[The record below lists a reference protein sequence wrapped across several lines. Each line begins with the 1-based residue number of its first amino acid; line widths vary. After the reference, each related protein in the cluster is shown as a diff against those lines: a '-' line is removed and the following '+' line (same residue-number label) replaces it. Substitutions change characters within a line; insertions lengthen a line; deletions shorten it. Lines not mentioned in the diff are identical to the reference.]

1 MARALV
7 ALARDDGLLAQPPT
21 LRASSRNGMPCTLF
35 ATHEHMARVLVVDD
49 SQDMLESL
57 ADCLSL
63 EDFDVTSALDGKHGL
78 ERFRE
83 SKPDVIL
90 LDMMMPEMDGLE
102 FLSSLS
108 AEQSPPPVVA
118 YSGFAGFRDEALR
131 RGAHA
136 FLLKPMSMA
145 ALIAALR
152 SAMDHRPFQPST
164 LADDA
169 AGLEKTRRDAQ
180 EKTRSAVGRID
191 EALTPDLRD
200 ALRRIVRWVP
210 AYLGFG
216 TATASVAILRG
227 SELWIE
233 AIYPSSAAF
242 HEGAHCPRDLVFC
255 DDVLT
260 AGSTLVLSDSTF
272 HPCNHFAHHP
282 RSDPSW
288 RFYAGVPLTTPSG
301 AVVGN
306 LALVDS
312 SPREFRTEDMR
323 VLEALGLAVARGLE
337 SQALPLDANGAFGRE
352 YLNLFVDVVAARATR
367 PGGAGVIMTVE
378 GCPTSARAA
387 GLAVVRLDGR
397 YALLW
402 GGSVGASAPSE
413 VVAARP
419 LAKIEL
425 REERDREQVRTRMR
439 SICA

>member
-1 MARALV
+1 
-7 ALARDDGLLAQPPT
+7 
-21 LRASSRNGMPCTLF
+21 MP
-35 ATHEHMARVLVVDD
+35 RVLVVDD

-57 ADCLSL
+57 ADGLSL
-63 EDFDVTSALDGKHGL
+63 EDFDVTSALDGKLGL
-78 ERFRE
+78 ERVRE

-102 FLSSLS
+102 FLSRLS
-108 AEQSPPPVVA
+108 AERSPPPVVA

-131 RGAHA
+131 RGAHS
-136 FLLKPMSMA
+136 FLVKPMSLD

-152 SAMDHRPFQPST
+152 TAMDHRPVQPST
-164 LADDA
+164 LADNA
-169 AGLEKTRRDAQ
+169 AGVEKSRRDAQ

-191 EALTPDLRD
+191 EALTLELRD
-200 ALRRIVRWVP
+200 ALRRIVRWLP

-216 TATASVAILRG
+216 TASVAILRG
-227 SELWIE
+227 SEFWFE
-233 AIYPSSAAF
+233 AIYPSSANF
-242 HEGAHCPRDLVFC
+242 HEGSRCGRELVYC

-260 AGSTLVLSDSTF
+260 AGSTLLLSDPDF
-272 HPCNHFAHHP
+272 HPCSQFAHHHKGN
-282 RSDPSW
+282 PSW

-301 AVVGN
+301 AVVGTFCI
-306 LALVDS
+306 VDS
-312 SPREFRTEDMR
+312 TPHEFRTEDMC

-337 SQALPLDANGAFGRE
+337 SQALPLDADGAFGRE
-352 YLNLFVDVVAARATR
+352 YLDLFVDAVAARATR

-378 GCPTSARAA
+378 ACPTPPQAA

-402 GGSVGASAPSE
+402 AGSVGASAPSE